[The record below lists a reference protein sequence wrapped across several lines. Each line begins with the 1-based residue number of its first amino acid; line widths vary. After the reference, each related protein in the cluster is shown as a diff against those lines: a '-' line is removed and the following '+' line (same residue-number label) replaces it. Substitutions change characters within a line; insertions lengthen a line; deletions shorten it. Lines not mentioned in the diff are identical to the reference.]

1 MEATNKVKV
10 NMLFVANIAI
20 VAETERMEFQVSTD
34 VKQAI
39 EDIHRFF
46 SGKKIRGLLY
56 TVLINDKV
64 YSHALNDG
72 YTIAEGDNIT
82 IVPVTL
88 GG

>member
-1 MEATNKVKV
+1 
-10 NMLFVANIAI
+10 MLFMANIAV
-20 VAETERMEFQVSTD
+20 VAETERMEFQVSSD

-46 SGKKIRGLLY
+46 SGKKIKGLLY

-64 YSHALNDG
+64 YSHALEDG
-72 YTIAEGDNIT
+72 YTIVEGDSIT